1 MRIRALCS
9 TSLVLFVMAL
19 AGCAVAPTQ
28 LTKEEGAIR
37 VFASA
42 PPCKYKVLGAVGGTS
57 GSTFWGTEGNYNATV
72 SRMKKDAYKLGA
84 NAIIIK
90 SEHTSVSAAGGA
102 VNDML
107 AEAILC
113 EGSAAP
119 RHGDATSTT

>member
-1 MRIRALCS
+1 MRIRALFS
-9 TSLVLFVMAL
+9 TSLVLFVMSL
-19 AGCAVAPTQ
+19 AGCAVAPAQ
-28 LTKEEGAIR
+28 LTKEEDAIR

-42 PPCKYKVLGAVGGTS
+42 PPCKYKIVGTVGGSS

-90 SEHTSVSAAGGA
+90 SENTSVSADGGA

-107 AEAILC
+107 ADAILC
-113 EGSAAP
+113 EDSGA
-119 RHGDATSTT
+119 G